1 MHMVTTKSLL
11 TNALLVLV
19 ALLSLL
25 TTLAFSATHKAHVH
39 GQAELTV
46 AIDQHTI
53 EVHLNAPAESL
64 LGFEH
69 QAQSE
74 QEIAQVI
81 ALQEHIAQPDSVFNF
96 NNKHCQMISQNVDTG
111 ELLSSVQDHI
121 HHTHDEHHQH
131 DTHDSH
137 QSDHAEIN
145 INYTYHCDNT
155 EHIKLATVQL
165 FDHYHGLKQIRAMWI
180 TPNQQASALLTPLN
194 KEIIF
199 K

>member
-1 MHMVTTKSLL
+1 MVITKSLL
-11 TNALLVLV
+11 TTALLVLV
-19 ALLSLL
+19 ALLSVT
-25 TTLAFSATHKAHVH
+25 TTLAFSATHQAHVH

-53 EVHLNAPAESL
+53 AVHLIAPAESL

-81 ALQEHIAQPDSVFNF
+81 ALQKHVAQPDSVFNF
-96 NNKHCQMISQNVDTG
+96 NNKHCQMMSKNVDTG
-111 ELLSSVQDHI
+111 ELLRNVQDHKN
-121 HHTHDEHHQH
+121 HTHDEPHQH

-145 INYTYHCDNT
+145 INYTYHCKTTD
-155 EHIKLATVQL
+155 HIKLATVQL
-165 FDHYHGLKQIRAMWI
+165 FDHYHGLKQIRAMWV

-194 KEIIF
+194 KEILF

>member
-1 MHMVTTKSLL
+1 MVTTKSLL
-11 TNALLVLV
+11 TKALLVFV
-19 ALLSLL
+19 ALLSLT
-25 TTLAFSATHKAHVH
+25 TTLAISATHKVHVH

-69 QAQSE
+69 QVQSE
-74 QEIAQVI
+74 QEVAQVI
-81 ALQEHIAQPDSVFNF
+81 ALQKHVAQPDSVFNF
-96 NNKHCQMISQNVDTG
+96 DNKYCQIISQNIDTG
-111 ELLSSVQDHI
+111 DLLRSVQDHK
-121 HHTHDEHHQH
+121 HH
-131 DTHDSH
+131 THDSH

-145 INYTYHCDNT
+145 INYTYRCENT
-155 EHIKLATVQL
+155 EHIKLARVQL
-165 FDHYHGLKQIRAMWI
+165 FDHYRGLKQIRAMWI
-180 TPNQQASALLTPLN
+180 TPNQQASVLLTPLN

>member
-1 MHMVTTKSLL
+1 MVITKSLL
-11 TNALLVLV
+11 TTALLVLV
-19 ALLSLL
+19 ALLSVT
-25 TTLAFSATHKAHVH
+25 TTLAFSVTHKAHVH

-53 EVHLNAPAESL
+53 AVHLIAPAESL

-81 ALQEHIAQPDSVFNF
+81 ALQKHVAQPDSVFNF
-96 NNKHCQMISQNVDTG
+96 NNKHCQMMSKNVDTG
-111 ELLSSVQDHI
+111 ELLRNVQDHKN
-121 HHTHDEHHQH
+121 HTHDEPHQH

-145 INYTYHCDNT
+145 IHYTYHCKTTD
-155 EHIKLATVQL
+155 HIKLATVQL
-165 FDHYHGLKQIRAMWI
+165 FDHYHGLKQIRAMWV

-194 KEIIF
+194 KEILF

>member
-1 MHMVTTKSLL
+1 MVTTKSLL
-11 TNALLVLV
+11 TKALLVFV
-19 ALLSLL
+19 ALLSLT
-25 TTLAFSATHKAHVH
+25 TTLAISATHKVHVH

-74 QEIAQVI
+74 QEVAQVI
-81 ALQEHIAQPDSVFNF
+81 ALQKHVAQPDSVFNF
-96 NNKHCQMISQNVDTG
+96 DNKYCQIISQNIDTG
-111 ELLSSVQDHI
+111 DLLRSVQDHK

-145 INYTYHCDNT
+145 INYTYRCENT
-155 EHIKLATVQL
+155 EHIKLARVQL
-165 FDHYHGLKQIRAMWI
+165 FDHYRGLKQIRAMWI

>member
-1 MHMVTTKSLL
+1 MVTTKSLL
-11 TNALLVLV
+11 TTVLLVLV
-19 ALLSLL
+19 ALLSVT
-25 TTLAFSATHKAHVH
+25 TTLTFSATHKAHVH

-53 EVHLNAPAESL
+53 AVHLIAPAESL

-74 QEIAQVI
+74 PEIAQVI
-81 ALQEHIAQPDSVFNF
+81 ALQKHVAQPDSVFNF
-96 NNKHCQMISQNVDTG
+96 NNKHCQMISKNVDTG
-111 ELLSSVQDHI
+111 ELLRSVQDHKN
-121 HHTHDEHHQH
+121 HTHDEPHQH

-145 INYTYHCDNT
+145 IHYIYHCKTTD
-155 EHIKLATVQL
+155 HIKLARVQL
-165 FDHYHGLKQIRAMWI
+165 FDHYHGLKQIRAMWV
-180 TPNQQASALLTPLN
+180 TPTQQASALLTPLN
-194 KEIIF
+194 KEILF

>member
-1 MHMVTTKSLL
+1 MVTTKSLL
-11 TNALLVLV
+11 ITALLVLV
-19 ALLSLL
+19 ALLNLT
-25 TTLAFSATHKAHVH
+25 TTLAISATHKAHVH

-46 AIDQHTI
+46 AINQHTI

-74 QEIAQVI
+74 QEVAQVI
-81 ALQEHIAQPDSVFNF
+81 ALQKHVAQPDSVFNF
-96 NNKHCQMISQNVDTG
+96 DNKYCQIISQNIDTG
-111 ELLSSVQDHI
+111 DLLRSVQDHK

-131 DTHDSH
+131 DMHDSH

-145 INYTYHCDNT
+145 INYTYRCENT
-155 EHIKLATVQL
+155 EHIKLARVQL
-165 FDHYHGLKQIRAMWI
+165 FDHYRGLKQIRAMWI